1 MKRIEPFLEELSLV
15 PLFQAALIGLCL
27 VGIYNF
33 SLAEA
38 ALLAV
43 DRTRIYQMAA
53 RGDRRAEYVCR
64 LVEHPENFLGVL
76 IVGVNCC
83 VLISST
89 CATLLAYAYLPGEGY
104 VHLCLLGLVMAF
116 LVVGEIVPKSR
127 AYQDPERMACR
138 QVPFIRG
145 ATRILKPPAQVFT
158 VLAKGGLRLLGRTI
172 ESGEAIITPDQIR
185 TMVDLGVEQKVLDP
199 DEQDIIERVFELPK
213 TTVRE
218 IMTPRPRMVCVPLE
232 ASLEE
237 AARLM
242 REEGYSRLPVYAET
256 RDDIRGVVYTKDVLR
271 HRQQG
276 QEASLESIMHPPYIV
291 PETMKIDHLLQELK
305 KRKISLAIVID
316 EYGGTAG
323 LVTVEDILEE
333 IVGEIKDE
341 FDKEPLRLQVQ
352 ADGSILAEADVDL
365 KDLEELL
372 GVDLPEGEYDTLSG
386 FILDQIGSVPEV
398 GESLRYRGQD
408 ILLDFKVLAMEG
420 PRPTRV
426 KISRP
431 ASSWPEDIPPGGVLV
446 PGDGTVIADAGVR
459 LQRIEELLGIEQPTG
474 APLTVQELFST
485 EAAPGTVGPGDRLSW
500 QELELRV
507 VQVVEGQVR
516 TVQVA
521 RRPAPDSSGGGSP
534 EKEEEAS
541 LGSSTETET

>member
-1 MKRIEPFLEELSLV
+1 MD
-15 PLFQAALIGLCL
+15 LFQVAGIVLCL
-27 VGIYNF
+27 MGIYNF

-38 ALLAV
+38 ALLSM
-43 DRTRIYQMAA
+43 DRTRIHQMAA
-53 RGDRRAEYVCR
+53 RGNRRAEYVCR
-64 LVEHPENFLGVL
+64 LVEQPENFLGVV

-83 VLISST
+83 VFVGST
-89 CATLLAYAYLPGEGY
+89 LATWLAHTYLEREAY
-104 VHLCLLGLVMAF
+104 VHLCLLGLVMVF

-127 AYQDPERMACR
+127 AYQDPERTACR
-138 QVPFIRG
+138 QVPFIRA
-145 ATRILKPPAQVFT
+145 ATRVLKPLARAFT
-158 VLAKGGLRLLGRTI
+158 ALATGALRLVGRAVRP
-172 ESGEAIITPDQIR
+172 GEAVITPDQIR
-185 TMVDLGVEQKVLDP
+185 AMVDLGVEQKVLEP
-199 DEQDIIERVFELPK
+199 DEQDIIERVFELPE

-237 AARLM
+237 TARLM
-242 REEGYSRLPVYAET
+242 LEEGYSRLPVYAET
-256 RDDIRGVVYTKDVLR
+256 RDDIRGIVYTKDVLR

-276 QEASLESIMHPPYIV
+276 SEANLESIMHPPYIV

-341 FDKEPLRLQVQ
+341 FDDEPPRLQVQ

-365 KDLEELL
+365 EDLEELL

-398 GESLRYRGQD
+398 GESLRYRGRD
-408 ILLDFKVLAMEG
+408 LLLDFEILAMEG

-426 KISRP
+426 RITRP
-431 ASSWPEDIPPGGVLV
+431 ASSRPEEVPPGGVLV
-446 PGDGTVIADAGVR
+446 PGDGTVIADAGAR
-459 LQRIEELLGIEQPTG
+459 LQRIEELLGLEPQSS
-474 APLTVQELFST
+474 APLTVQEIF
-485 EAAPGTVGPGDRLSW
+485 AAQATLQPGERLSW
-500 QELELRV
+500 QELELTV
-507 VQVVEGQVR
+507 LDVVEGQVR
-516 TVQVA
+516 TVRAA
-521 RRPAPDSSGGGSP
+521 RSPAGSSG
-534 EKEEEAS
+534 KEEPVRR
-541 LGSSTETET
+541 GSSTETQA

>member
-1 MKRIEPFLEELSLV
+1 LEEPSLGH
-15 PLFQAALIGLCL
+15 LFQAGVIVLCL
-27 VGIYNF
+27 IGIYNF

-43 DRTRIYQMAA
+43 DRTRIHQMAA
-53 RGDRRAEYVCR
+53 KGHRGAEYVCR
-64 LVEHPENFLGVL
+64 LVEQPESFLGVL
-76 IVGVNCC
+76 LVGVNCC
-83 VLISST
+83 VIIGST
-89 CATLLAYAYLPGEGY
+89 CAAWLAHTYLEREGY
-104 VHLCLLGLVMAF
+104 VHLCLLGLVGVF
-116 LVVGEIVPKSR
+116 LVVGEIIPKSR
-127 AYQDPERMACR
+127 AYLDPERMACR
-138 QVPFIRG
+138 QVPFIRA
-145 ATRILKPPAQVFT
+145 ATPVLKPLARAFT
-158 VLAKGGLRLLGRTI
+158 AWATGVLRLLGPAVR
-172 ESGEAIITPDQIR
+172 SGEALITPDQIR
-185 TMVDLGVEQKVLDP
+185 AMVDLGVEQKVLAP
-199 DEQDIIERVFELPK
+199 DEQDIIERVFELPE

-237 AARLM
+237 TARLM
-242 REEGYSRLPVYAET
+242 LEEGYSRLPVYAET

-276 QEASLESIMHPPYIV
+276 SEVRLEDIMHPPYIV

-323 LVTVEDILEE
+323 LVTVEDVLEE

-341 FDKEPLRLQVQ
+341 FDDEPPPLQVQ

-365 KDLEELL
+365 EDLEELL

-420 PRPTRV
+420 PRPSRV
-426 KISRP
+426 RITRP
-431 ASSWPEDIPPGGVLV
+431 ASSWPEEVPPGGVLV
-446 PGDGTVIADAGVR
+446 PGDGTVIAEAGVR
-459 LQRIEELLGIEQPTG
+459 LQRIEELLGVEPQSS
-474 APLTVQELFST
+474 APLTVQEAFS
-485 EAAPGTVGPGDRLSW
+485 AQAGPGAVQPGDRIFW
-500 QELELRV
+500 QELELTV
-507 VQVVEGQVR
+507 LHVAEGQVR
-516 TVQVA
+516 TVRAA
-521 RRPAPDSSGGGSP
+521 RRPAESSG
-534 EKEEEAS
+534 KEEPVGR
-541 LGSSTETET
+541 GSSTETEA